1 VVEIV
6 ISGELLDSDIVDEGE
21 EDVCDVVLLHEHGG
35 DLTMSKSNLAP
46 VPLKHEDIYISC
58 CCCCSVLEG
67 RRRIEHVE
75 RNEKFAERSVLR

>member
-58 CCCCSVLEG
+58 CCCSVLEG

-75 RNEKFAERSVLR
+75 RNEEFAERSVLR

>member
-6 ISGELLDSDIVDEGE
+6 ISGELLDSEIVDEGE

-58 CCCCSVLEG
+58 WSVLEG
-67 RRRIEHVE
+67 NRRIEHVGICRE
-75 RNEKFAERSVLR
+75 ECT